1 MVEQNRAFE
10 TGNEQFWQ
18 GLSSKSAYIQQE
30 FILSSQFLSTALGE
44 AEYGRV
50 MHAPLEKRD
59 ENKNTYVS
67 EYFAIE
73 KPPESAGFIEQFK
86 YSIRLAFAVKVQTD
100 INLANNINK
109 IIDENIEDIQYIF
122 GFISGDFNKDPT
134 VAQVI
139 VGGLIS
145 MIPVADQ
152 ICDIRD
158 LLASVIVLSDE
169 QERTSE
175 NWMDLALVGIGV
187 IPFFGSVFKT
197 IAKLISSK
205 IIKTKDEL
213 FKAIEQLESYC
224 RKLGFTP
231 FWGDNPERWL
241 TTKPWVEIGT
251 KAKQVLNQYLVKL
264 QALLKS
270 YGSSNPEKRYGFDGL
285 ADKYATAIKDIMANI
300 GRYIDDLCRQ
310 LENACNE
317 IMGQPKLSVAGGH
330 GNSIDIHIGGKSSE
344 PTRVSHTQ
352 PANKIA
358 FAKMKEH
365 KVGCFEPVNTPKARA
380 NARKNID
387 KGHPPQAQREK
398 WSEDQY
404 LKWETDRQ
412 LEMQQNALNNMTAK
426 DYEEGRKLFK
436 QSGRGNGMDQVQA
449 RRDYEKD
456 LKERYYKEYSNDP
469 NISPMDAV
477 TKSEKDAKDVMS
489 TMAAL
494 HNPDQ
499 ITGGIKSDAPMDIG
513 LKNVNS
519 SIGSGWGN
527 VPKDSDISR
536 VSSMDEAVKGLEPS
550 VKDTTKLNMKL
561 ERCK

>member
-1 MVEQNRAFE
+1 M
-10 TGNEQFWQ
+10 
-18 GLSSKSAYIQQE
+18 
-30 FILSSQFLSTALGE
+30 
-44 AEYGRV
+44 
-50 MHAPLEKRD
+50 
-59 ENKNTYVS
+59 
-67 EYFAIE
+67 
-73 KPPESAGFIEQFK
+73 
-86 YSIRLAFAVKVQTD
+86 
-100 INLANNINK
+100 
-109 IIDENIEDIQYIF
+109 
-122 GFISGDFNKDPT
+122 
-134 VAQVI
+134 I

-158 LLASVIVLSDE
+158 LLASVIILSDE
-169 QERTSE
+169 KERTSE
-175 NWMDLALVGIGV
+175 NWMSLALVGIGV

-197 IAKLISSK
+197 IAKLITSK
-205 IIKTKDEL
+205 VIKTKDEL

-224 RKLGFTP
+224 RKLGYKP

-241 TTKPWVEIGT
+241 KTKPWMEIGT
-251 KAKQVLNQYLVKL
+251 NAKLVLNQYLAKL
-264 QALLKS
+264 QSLLQM
-270 YGSSNPEKRYGFDGL
+270 YGSRNTAKMTGFDAL
-285 ADKYATAIKDIMANI
+285 ADKYAAALKSIMVQI

-310 LENACNE
+310 VENACHE

-330 GNSIDIHIGGKSSE
+330 GNGMDIHIGGSPSQ
-344 PTRVSHTQ
+344 PTRASHTQ
-352 PANKIA
+352 PSNKIA

-387 KGHPPQAQREK
+387 LGHPPQAKREN

-412 LEMQQNALNNMTAK
+412 LEMQQNALNSMTAK
-426 DYEEGRKLFK
+426 DYEKGRELFK
-436 QSGRGNGMDQVQA
+436 QNGRGNGLDQIQA
-449 RRDYEKD
+449 RQKYEKD
-456 LKERYYKEYSNDP
+456 LADSKFEENLETMDP
-469 NISPMDAV
+469 LSARKKADQD
-477 TKSEKDAKDVMS
+477 SKDIMS

-499 ITGGIKSDAPMDIG
+499 ISAGIMSNAPMDIG

-527 VPKDSDISR
+527 KATGETISR
-536 VSSMDEAVKGLEPS
+536 VGSIDNAVKGIDPS
-550 VKDTTKLNMKL
+550 VKDATKLNVKL

>member
-1 MVEQNRAFE
+1 MVEQNGTPE

-18 GLSSKSAYIQQE
+18 GLGSKSGYIQQE
-30 FILSSQFLSTALGE
+30 FIQASEFLSLALGE
-44 AEYGRV
+44 SEYGV
-50 MHAPLEKRD
+50 AKHAPLEVKD
-59 ENKNTYVS
+59 NSFQIYVS
-67 EYFAIE
+67 NNFSIE
-73 KPPESAGFIEQFK
+73 NLPESATFGDK
-86 YSIRLAFAVKVQTD
+86 VLHSIRLAFAVKVQTD
-100 INLANNINK
+100 INLANNINNW
-109 IIDENIEDIQYIF
+109 IDENIEDIQYIF

-152 ICDIRD
+152 ICDVRD
-158 LLASVIVLSDE
+158 LLASVIILSDE
-169 QERTSE
+169 EQRTNE
-175 NWMDLALVGIGV
+175 NWMGLALVGIGV

-197 IAKLISSK
+197 IAKLITSK
-205 IIKTKDEL
+205 VIKTKDEL
-213 FKAIEQLESYC
+213 FKAIEQLETYC
-224 RKLGFTP
+224 RNLGYKP

-241 TTKPWVEIGT
+241 KTKPWAEIGEN
-251 KAKQVLNQYLVKL
+251 AKQVLNEYLNKL
-264 QALLKS
+264 QSLLEG
-270 YGSSNPEKRYGFDGL
+270 YGSRSSVKMTGFDGL
-285 ADKYATAIKDIMANI
+285 ADYYARALRDIMSQV

-310 LENACNE
+310 VEDACRE
-317 IMGQPKLSVAGGH
+317 IMSQPKLSVAGGH
-330 GNSIDIHIGGKSSE
+330 GNGADIHIGGNPNE

-352 PANKIA
+352 PSNKIA

-365 KVGCFEPVNTPKARA
+365 KVGCFDPVNTPKARA

-387 KGHPPQAQREK
+387 QGHPKQARDEN

-426 DYEEGRKLFK
+426 DYAEGRELFK
-436 QSGRGNGMDQVQA
+436 QNGRGSGLDQVQA
-449 RRDYEKD
+449 RQKYEKD
-456 LKERYYKEYSNDP
+456 LKDNYFEEYKN
-469 NISPMDAV
+469 NMSPIDADMKA
-477 TKSEKDAKDVMS
+477 TQDAKSVMS

-499 ITGGIKSDAPMDIG
+499 ITGGINSNAPMDMG

-527 VPKDSDISR
+527 KAEGEGVSR
-536 VSSMDEAVKGLEPS
+536 VGSIDDAVKGVDPS
-550 VKDTTKLNMKL
+550 VTDATKLNVKL

>member
-1 MVEQNRAFE
+1 MVEQNKTPE

-18 GLSSKSAYIQQE
+18 GLSGKSGYIQQE
-30 FILSSQFLSTALGE
+30 FIQSSEFLSLALGE
-44 AEYGRV
+44 SEYGVAR
-50 MHAPLEKRD
+50 HAPLEKKD
-59 ENKNTYVS
+59 QTQYAYVS
-67 EYFAIE
+67 SHFSIE
-73 KPPESAGFIEQFK
+73 ALPESAGFLDKFQHAIQ
-86 YSIRLAFAVKVQTD
+86 LAFAVKVQTD
-100 INLANNINK
+100 INLANNINQ

-158 LLASVIVLSDE
+158 LLASVIILSDE
-169 QERTSE
+169 KERTSE
-175 NWMDLALVGIGV
+175 NWMSLALVGIGV

-197 IAKLISSK
+197 IAKLITSK

-213 FKAIEQLESYC
+213 FKAIEHLESYC
-224 RKLGFTP
+224 RKLGYKP

-241 TTKPWVEIGT
+241 KTKPWTEIGT
-251 KAKQVLNQYLVKL
+251 NAKLVLNQYLAKL
-264 QALLKS
+264 QSLLQM
-270 YGSSNPEKRYGFDGL
+270 YGSRNTAKMTGFDAL
-285 ADKYATAIKDIMANI
+285 ADKYAAALKSIMAQI

-310 LENACNE
+310 VENACHE

-330 GNSIDIHIGGKSSE
+330 GNGMDIHIGGSPSQ
-344 PTRVSHTQ
+344 PTRASHTQ
-352 PANKIA
+352 PSNKIA

-365 KVGCFEPVNTPKARA
+365 KVGCFDPVNTPKARA

-387 KGHPPQAQREK
+387 LGHPPQAKREN

-412 LEMQQNALNNMTAK
+412 LEMQQNALNSMTAK
-426 DYEEGRKLFK
+426 DYEKGRELFK
-436 QSGRGNGMDQVQA
+436 QNGRGNGLDQVQA
-449 RRDYEKD
+449 RTKYEKE
-456 LKERYYKEYSNDP
+456 LKDKYYEQYSKDP
-469 NISPMDAV
+469 NISAIDAM

-499 ITGGIKSDAPMDIG
+499 IAAGIMSDAPMDIG

-527 VPKDSDISR
+527 KATGETVSR
-536 VSSMDEAVKGLEPS
+536 AGSIDNAVKGIDPS
-550 VKDTTKLNMKL
+550 VKDATKLNVKL

>member
-1 MVEQNRAFE
+1 MVEQNGTPE

-18 GLSSKSAYIQQE
+18 GLSRKSGYIQQE
-30 FILSSQFLSTALGE
+30 FIQASEFLSLALGE
-44 AEYGRV
+44 SEYGV
-50 MHAPLEKRD
+50 AMHKSLEKKD
-59 ENKNTYVS
+59 EVEYDFVS
-67 EYFAIE
+67 THFSIE
-73 KPPESAGFIEQFK
+73 KLPESASNWEKFK
-86 YSIRLAFAVKVQTD
+86 HAIQLSFAVKVQTD
-100 INLANNINK
+100 INLANNINNW
-109 IIDENIEDIQYIF
+109 IDENIEDIQYIF

-152 ICDIRD
+152 ICDVRD
-158 LLASVIVLSDE
+158 LLASVIILSDE
-169 QERTSE
+169 EQRTTE
-175 NWMDLALVGIGV
+175 NWMGLALVGIGV

-197 IAKLISSK
+197 IAKLITSK
-205 IIKTKDEL
+205 VIKTKDEL
-213 FKAIEQLESYC
+213 FKAIEQLETYC
-224 RKLGFTP
+224 RKLGYKP

-241 TTKPWVEIGT
+241 KTKPWAEIGT
-251 KAKQVLNQYLVKL
+251 TAKDVLNQYLGKL
-264 QALLKS
+264 QRLLES
-270 YGSSNPEKRYGFDGL
+270 YGSQNSVKMTGFDGL
-285 ADKYATAIKDIMANI
+285 ADHYAKALKDIMSQI

-310 LENACNE
+310 VEDVCHE

-330 GNSIDIHIGGKSSE
+330 SNRMDIHIGGNPNQ

-352 PANKIA
+352 PSNKIA

-365 KVGCFEPVNTPKARA
+365 KVGCFDPVNTPKARA

-387 KGHPPQAQREK
+387 LGNPPQAKREN

-426 DYEEGRKLFK
+426 EYEEGRELFN
-436 QSGRGNGMDQVQA
+436 QNGRGNGMDQVKA
-449 RRDYEKD
+449 RQKYEKD
-456 LKERYYKEYSNDP
+456 LQEKYAQEYSQTMDP
-469 NISPMDAV
+469 IDADIKA
-477 TKSEKDAKDVMS
+477 TQDAKSVMS

-499 ITGGIKSDAPMDIG
+499 ITGGIKSDAPMDMG

-527 VPKDSDISR
+527 KANGESVSR
-536 VSSMDEAVKGLEPS
+536 VGSIDDAVKGVDPS
-550 VKDTTKLNMKL
+550 VKDVTKLNVKL